1 MKKVC
6 VIFLIAGVLISNG
19 YFNVTAKDLL
29 IFFGCFLICHSIIFF
44 VDRFKYYK
52 KKREYDY
59 LITELQKCIE
69 RQNIQ

>member
-6 VIFLIAGVLISNG
+6 TVFLIASVLISNG
-19 YFNVTAKDLL
+19 YINVTVRDLL
-29 IFFGCFLICHSIIFF
+29 IFSGCFLICHSIIFF
-44 VDRFKYYK
+44 VDRYNYYK

-69 RQNIQ
+69 Q

>member
-6 VIFLIAGVLISNG
+6 MIFLFVSVLISNG
-19 YFNVTAKDLL
+19 YINITVKDIL
-29 IFFGCFLICHSIIFF
+29 IFSGCFLICHAIIFF
-44 VDRFKYYK
+44 IDCYKYYK

-59 LITELQKCIE
+59 LIQRLQKCIE

>member
-6 VIFLIAGVLISNG
+6 IIFLIASVLISNG
-19 YFNVTAKDLL
+19 YINVTVGDFL
-29 IFFGCFLICHSIIFF
+29 IFSGCFLITHSIIFF
-44 VDRFKYYK
+44 VDCYKYYK

-59 LITELQKCIE
+59 LIFELQKCIE

>member
-6 VIFLIAGVLISNG
+6 IIILIASVLISNG
-19 YFNVTAKDLL
+19 YINITVKDLL
-29 IFFGCFLICHSIIFF
+29 IFFGCFLICHSIMFF
-44 VDRFKYYK
+44 VDYYKYYK

-59 LITELQKCIE
+59 LILKLQKCIE